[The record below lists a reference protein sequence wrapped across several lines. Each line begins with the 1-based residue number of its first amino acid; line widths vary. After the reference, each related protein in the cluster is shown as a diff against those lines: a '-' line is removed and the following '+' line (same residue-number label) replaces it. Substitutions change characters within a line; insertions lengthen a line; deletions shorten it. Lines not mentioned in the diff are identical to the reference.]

1 MKIKDVVKMFDLLRE
16 KGYTIEEILEMPIV
30 VGNK

>member
-1 MKIKDVVKMFDLLRE
+1 MKIKDVVKMFDLLRQR
-16 KGYTIEEILEMPIV
+16 GYTIEEILEMPIV

>member
-1 MKIKDVVKMFDLLRE
+1 MKIKDVVKMFDLLRQ
-16 KGYTIEEILEMPIV
+16 KGYTIEEIMEMPIV

>member
-1 MKIKDVVKMFDLLRE
+1 MKIKDVVKMFDLLIQ
-16 KGYTIEEILEMPIV
+16 KGYTVEEILEMPIV

>member
-1 MKIKDVVKMFDLLRE
+1 MKIKDVVKMFELLRQ

>member
-1 MKIKDVVKMFDLLRE
+1 MKIKDVVKMFDLLRQ
-16 KGYTIEEILEMPIV
+16 KGYTIEEILEMPIE

>member
-1 MKIKDVVKMFDLLRE
+1 MKIKEVVKMFDLLRQ
-16 KGYTIEEILEMPIV
+16 KGYTVEEILEMPIV

>member
-1 MKIKDVVKMFDLLRE
+1 MKIKDVVKMFYLLRQ
-16 KGYTIEEILEMPIV
+16 KGYTIQEILEMPIE

>member
-1 MKIKDVVKMFDLLRE
+1 MKIKDVVKMFDLLIQ